1 MPVSVMFF
9 NSMDMNQWKN
19 ILLITLTV
27 WVAGVSC
34 EVKDPDIPQ
43 ANLSVS
49 ETSVVTDFEYAV
61 LNGRASCNFTI
72 QDLFL
77 EYSTDPNLS
86 SATKVHSENS
96 GGDFHIV
103 LNGLGIQTTYYYR
116 YSVSNKFGTLVD
128 NQIRQFKT
136 HDYTEPEVQTLA
148 ASSIQGTKAVLEGR
162 VNYSCGK
169 AILNKGFLFGRKGE
183 EMKPL
188 PVTEEDFKLAL
199 TNLEMGTEYT
209 FQAFAESEIGTGY
222 GNTLSFTTYPPVSFL
237 TTEVSEITATSALVK
252 GGVLSD
258 GGVPILEQGF
268 CYQAGS
274 DAVISIPYYTS
285 TTLTNLTPDTI
296 YTVWYY
302 ALTDDG
308 EFKSDPV
315 TFTTPIPISF
325 SPVTVS
331 SIKTTMAVVQGGI
344 TSVSD
349 DTIIEQGIGYQEVSS
364 GTSATVFY
372 AESARI
378 TGLKASTEY
387 SVWYYAKTPHGE
399 YRSDACTFTTASERP
414 DYVLDG
420 IFSVATDK
428 KVSFS
433 RGLVR
438 SNEGLR
444 LITAYQYN
452 IVGNQNTYDNQ
463 LRDIIDMFLSTS
475 GMGAISGIT
484 WDHLS
489 IQEWKYLL
497 EERPHAKDLYY
508 SNITVQ
514 GVAGS
519 ILLPDNWDKTIL
531 SFESGTSLDNKLF
544 LYAQDLGAV
553 FLPYSGYLN
562 ERTNAVTTH
571 LGMQDVGTCT
581 VLLPGIQIGINGID
595 YNFQMSSS
603 GEKSY
608 VSIYGAVRLVK
619 VRKDL

>member
-1 MPVSVMFF
+1 MFF

-34 EVKDPDIPQ
+34 DVKDPDIPQ

-116 YSVSNKFGTLVD
+116 YSVSNKFGSLVD

-136 HDYTEPEVQTLA
+136 HDYTEPEVQSLA

-188 PVTEEDFKLAL
+188 PVTGEDFKLAL

-222 GNTLSFTTYPPVSFL
+222 GNTLSFTTCPPVSFL
-237 TTEVSEITATSALVK
+237 TTEVSQITATSALVK

-258 GGVPILEQGF
+258 GGVPILERGF

-302 ALTDDG
+302 AITDDG

-315 TFTTPIPISF
+315 TFTTRTPITF
-325 SPVTVS
+325 YPVEVESVRLVSAKVKGGVQNNSTQGIVREGFMYAPVS
-331 SIKTTMAVVQGGI
+331 SPEQVVTLLSQGEI
-344 TSVSD
+344 TISGLTLGTNYYVWYFAETPIGVFESDKIQFSTLRDLPELLWGTFSVSKTK
-349 DTIIEQGIGYQEVSS
+349 TI
-364 GTSATVFY
+364 
-372 AESARI
+372 
-378 TGLKASTEY
+378 
-387 SVWYYAKTPHGE
+387 
-399 YRSDACTFTTASERP
+399 
-414 DYVLDG
+414 
-420 IFSVATDK
+420 
-428 KVSFS
+428 SFS
-433 RGLVR
+433 RGLVYSLNNQTYLR
-438 SNEGLR
+438 PDQVSFLGSLKYDANEYITGKYSSEREWTLLSNE
-444 LITAYQYN
+444 
-452 IVGNQNTYDNQ
+452 
-463 LRDIIDMFLSTS
+463 
-475 GMGAISGIT
+475 
-484 WDHLS
+484 
-489 IQEWKYLL
+489 EWKYLF
-497 EERPHAKDLYY
+497 EERANAANLAFFDVKVDD
-508 SNITVQ
+508 IA
-514 GVAGS
+514 GV
-519 ILLPDNWDKTIL
+519 ILLPDGGVSNPSIYKNEAEL
-531 SFESGTSLDNKLF
+531 SLSEFRSS
-544 LYAQDLGAV
+544 QDEGVV
-553 FLPYSGYLN
+553 FIPYSGYQIHTYVYKSDH
-562 ERTNAVTTH
+562 EYSEVAGVGSVAFMDTTT
-571 LGMQDVGTCT
+571 D
-581 VLLPGIQIGINGID
+581 
-595 YNFQMSSS
+595 
-603 GEKSY
+603 KA
-608 VSIYGAVRLVK
+608 VSIGKTSVNYYAETYWDNGSELSTITKDYYGTSRLVSIINK
-619 VRKDL
+619 